1 MKQDKHIISLSQ
13 SDNYCY
19 QNFVERYYQ
28 NFVERYY
35 NTYVLLIIDHQ
46 IVCKYIIEIISFI
59 EISFGGVIEI

>member
-19 QNFVERYYQ
+19 QNFVERYL
-28 NFVERYY
+28 
-35 NTYVLLIIDHQ
+35 LLIIDHQ

-59 EISFGGVIEI
+59 EISFGGVIEISFGGVIEI